1 MLPKSHFTSYYSHS
15 PAIWA
20 MVKVTV
26 IQNIWLWFRR
36 RVLSRHV
43 QKKWLRATV
52 TLVAMLVFIVNPST
66 SRTIG
71 QADIFSAS
79 LAVAL
84 PPFLPISAHIYMM
97 VVLLFW
103 ILFSWA
109 WTCTATAVAFAARNK
124 TLLMQQNQ
132 AALAS
137 FVPGIPFAAQEEL
150 LVAAGHFLDPRSSA
164 VFGAFFFLGS
174 FIFALGLGHRPNL
187 SFALFFALTLMVAL
201 FSVNP
206 LLPYASYWSAHSF
219 VVAATFY
226 AAISIATLALIFPE
240 SFNHSWLCRVREEVL
255 LPVIR
260 FMEHDNV
267 NPTTILD
274 EESISHLDSIINTYE
289 MEKDLFDLEF
299 SVHRLSPLDIV
310 ALYKHVKQLV
320 ARVKNIEV
328 CHNRVEKFTPKPNE
342 AEKQANVS
350 HALSVFKHILW
361 ETSVERA
368 ALSQKSECM
377 NSSHSLRMACQAA
390 LMDIEGWVRECTMD
404 SWSDVFSPV
413 DKKKADSRR
422 LRLEISRSNL
432 LNAQAKFRK
441 DDLPGIVEGLK
452 RGLGSLSEIQD
463 LGSHIPLT
471 DRESAIVLTYM
482 DNIDVCSTELFAF
495 LSFLI
500 NIEEGEPKPVPRLPR
515 ILRTFFS
522 KFSKSNPKEEP
533 ARSITPSTPLHE
545 EEKDLETPIKT
556 TPTTS
561 TYLVSSGRPTATPS
575 PSQACTNT
583 RKQRSRRILR
593 WLSAPETI
601 YALRVGILSVAL
613 FTLGVCKTTTSVYTS
628 YTGLIATLLAQ
639 SYVAIYAGDQI
650 FFFVIRFSG
659 TVLGLLF
666 TLAGWYIGAGRGTGN
681 VYSFIV
687 ITTILA
693 LPPLLVSV
701 SSWKLSHM
709 LFAVLFSTTVV
720 STTSLIWIET
730 RSSASSSLVFRNIW
744 DRALMDIIGFAASA
758 VVMMLPVPIT
768 ARRGFHDRLSESLM
782 DLEKYLQSR
791 WLEDSEEEKYSPAS
805 SRCNARP
812 SISYEERERVLRSI
826 AEKQARMKH
835 FLTSMKFDPR
845 IGQVIHSSH
854 SYSSE
859 RPLSNRFPR
868 GLPSATYREIYDA
881 QARLVSS
888 TMHYIEG
895 LERLD
900 PALRRALACQMPCLS
915 QDTLDEVQR
924 RIASLARGRSSAGG
938 LGQCLPPTL
947 RAEVNITLDE
957 IPKPSLDSKGGEL
970 NLDALHINFLDN
982 NISDNAQVLILSSVI
997 VNLAAMVDAIDDLG
1011 SLLRSV
1017 E

>member
-1 MLPKSHFTSYYSHS
+1 
-15 PAIWA
+15 

-26 IQNIWLWFRR
+26 IQNIWLWFRQR
-36 RVLSRHV
+36 ILSQHV
-43 QKKWLRATV
+43 QKKWLRATI

-137 FVPGIPFAAQEEL
+137 FVPGIPFAAQEGL

-174 FIFALGLGHRPNL
+174 FVFALGLGHRPNL
-187 SFALFFALTLMVAL
+187 SFALFFGLTLMVAL

-255 LPVIR
+255 LPVIK

-267 NPTTILD
+267 NPTTIPD

-310 ALYKHVKQLV
+310 TLYKHVKQLV

-328 CHNRVEKFTPKPNE
+328 CHNRVEKFTPKPSE
-342 AEKQANVS
+342 PEKQAN
-350 HALSVFKHILW
+350 
-361 ETSVERA
+361 ETAVERPA
-368 ALSQKSECM
+368 RSQKAECM
-377 NSSHSLRMACQAA
+377 DSSHSLRMACQAA
-390 LMDIEGWVRECTMD
+390 LMDIEGWVHECTMD

-413 DKKKADSRR
+413 DKKKVDSRR

-441 DDLPGIVEGLK
+441 DEMPGIVEGLK
-452 RGLGSLSEIQD
+452 RGLGPLSEIQD

-482 DNIDVCSTELFAF
+482 DNIDVCSTELLVF

-522 KFSKSNPKEEP
+522 TFSKGNPKEEP

-545 EEKDLETPIKT
+545 EEKDSETPIKT

-561 TYLVSSGRPTATPS
+561 TYRVSSGRPTATPS
-575 PSQACTNT
+575 PSQACTST

-613 FTLGVCKTTTSVYTS
+613 FTLGVCKTTTGVYNS

-687 ITTILA
+687 VTTILA

-730 RSSASSSLVFRNIW
+730 RSNASSSLVFRNIW

-768 ARRGFHDRLSESLM
+768 ARRGFHDRLSESL
-782 DLEKYLQSR
+782 LELENFLQSR
-791 WLEDSEEEKYSPAS
+791 WLEDSGEAKYSPAS
-805 SRCNARP
+805 SRCDARP
-812 SISYEERERVLRSI
+812 SISYEERERALRSI

-845 IGQVIHSSH
+845 IRQVIPCSQLHSS
-854 SYSSE
+854 E
-859 RPLSNRFPR
+859 DWRFPR
-868 GLPSATYREIYDA
+868 GLPSATYREIFDA

-900 PALRRALACQMPCLS
+900 PALRRALPCQ
-915 QDTLDEVQR
+915 LDKVQR
-924 RIASLARGRSSAGG
+924 HIVSLARGRSSAGG

-947 RAEVNITLDE
+947 RAEVNIKLDK
-957 IPKPSLDSKGGEL
+957 IRKPSLDSKPEGGEL
-970 NLDALHINFLDN
+970 DLDALHVGFLDN
-982 NISDNAQVLILSSVI
+982 GISDNAQVLILSSVV

-1017 E
+1017 G